1 MVTTSPKPVSQQ
13 EWLQLD
19 LEEAAD
25 RSRRTRNALIGT
37 SAAFAAG
44 IVMFG
49 VGLSQCQSVAST
61 TSSNQDELLCNG
73 AGNVLVPLG
82 GTISFLGFVGVL
94 TSGIMLGVSN
104 KRKRQIQRDMRR
116 AAYGGR
122 LQWDAASGGLV
133 F

>member
-1 MVTTSPKPVSQQ
+1 MTSPKPVSQQ

-19 LEEAAD
+19 LEEAEE

-44 IVMFG
+44 VVMFG
-49 VGLSQCQSVAST
+49 VGLSQCQTVPSS
-61 TSSNQDELLCNG
+61 TSSNEDELLCNR

-104 KRKRQIQRDMRR
+104 KRKRQIQRDIRR
-116 AAYGGR
+116 GYSGAR
-122 LQWDAASGGLV
+122 LQWDPASGGLV